1 MRGAPAS
8 GPSVSVMS
16 PQGTK
21 PNFSTARRMGAL
33 SAWVS
38 MRTEAMPSAAAFSQA
53 KANSSPMMPR
63 PPTGRI
69 HGAAVH
75 RGVGAVGQPLP
86 FQGLIGGLGL
96 VGVAEHGHH
105 ASLVHGDV
113 GSTCRHVG
121 LPGAPVGIAAL
132 PLIDTHSGHVG
143 PGLLGDS
150 DHGIHVPWLRNNDVH
165 EHLFSRF

>member
-1 MRGAPAS
+1 
-8 GPSVSVMS
+8 
-16 PQGTK
+16 
-21 PNFSTARRMGAL
+21 MGVDAHGNHAVGSRLFAGKGEEL
-33 SAWVS
+33 SND
-38 MRTEAMPSAAAFSQA
+38 AAT
-53 KANSSPMMPR
+53 
-63 PPTGRI
+63 PTDRI